1 MGTFS
6 QWLDTPS
13 TDPDDARRRRLLN
26 ILLAGLTVILM
37 LLLTLMVV
45 SRIFNAKFGDSAL
58 FPLLIGT
65 QVGIAII
72 FAINRYWSGQLSS
85 ILFLLL
91 LVAGVSFS
99 EPQQIVNGSS
109 MILFAIPTVIA
120 SVLLRPWAS
129 FIVAALGI
137 IVITFI
143 ALTVLNTP
151 PPLTINAFFIVAIA
165 AWLSARTL
173 ERALAD
179 LRAINQ
185 ELDQRVADRTR
196 DLAEA
201 LDENQ
206 AILQGIAD
214 GVIVFTSDGLAAV
227 ANPAIVNLLGY
238 PVEKITG
245 SDINTLMRDDVSTND
260 QEVVSNI
267 LLGKDQSYPA
277 IKLAWGNKMLSASF
291 APLKDDLG
299 KITGTV
305 AVFRDFTRE
314 AELERMKSNFV
325 STVSHELRTPLNA
338 ILGYADMLRET
349 VYGPVSDDQRG
360 ALNRITVNGKRQLSI
375 VNDLLDQA
383 QIEAGTLT
391 IIERPFSTSELIT
404 DVIDVLDV
412 LARAKGLELSSH
424 IADDVPDT
432 LTGDRQ
438 RLHQMLINL
447 VGNAVKFTDEGT
459 VQLRAYRPD
468 ADHWALEISDTGHGI
483 PKQAQ
488 DFIFDAFR
496 QVDGTSTR
504 EHAGS
509 GLGLSIVK
517 QLTTLMGGDITLTSK
532 VEKGSTFTIVL
543 PLVPTQEEA

>member
-1 MGTFS
+1 MGTIS
-6 QWLDTPS
+6 QWLNVPS

-26 ILLAGLTVILM
+26 ILLFGLTILLMSVLALM
-37 LLLTLMVV
+37 LIASL
-45 SRIFNAKFGDSAL
+45 FNQQIAL
-58 FPLLIGT
+58 PRTYPLIIVT
-65 QVGIAII
+65 QTGLVII

-91 LVAGVSFS
+91 LAAGASMG
-99 EPQQIVNGSS
+99 EPQEIVQGNG
-109 MILFAIPTVIA
+109 MILFVIPIVIA

-129 FIVAALGI
+129 FAVAALIIGI
-137 IVITFI
+137 ITFLALVKLQATPPVIT
-143 ALTVLNTP
+143 A
-151 PPLTINAFFIVAIA
+151 AFFIVAMA
-165 AWLSARTL
+165 SWLSARTL

-179 LRAINQ
+179 LRNINQ

-245 SDINTLMRDDVSTND
+245 SDINTLMRGDVKTDD
-260 QEVVSNI
+260 QKVVSNI